1 MTKILAVVGMSGS
14 GKSMVASYF
23 KNMGFPII
31 YFGEF
36 IIREIERRKLAIT
49 PNNEQFVREEIR
61 RQKGMDV
68 CAQIALPLI
77 KLRLLEHQLVVIDGL
92 YSFQEYKTLKSEFND
107 NLFILAI
114 FTPKNIRYERLTS
127 RQERPLT
134 LLEAEKRDYL
144 EIDKIEKG
152 GPIAM
157 ADSTIIN
164 DNDRSYLY
172 KKIDEFMSEF
182 SLKLSL

>member
-1 MTKILAVVGMSGS
+1 MAKILAVVGMSGS

-36 IIREIERRKLAIT
+36 IVRELEKRKLAIT

-68 CAQIALPLI
+68 CAQIAVPLI
-77 KLRLLEHQLVVIDGL
+77 KLRLAEHHLVIIDGL
-92 YSFQEYKTLKSEFND
+92 YSFQKYKILKREFSD

-114 FTPKNIRYERLTS
+114 FTPKNIRYKRLNL
-127 RQERPLT
+127 RQERPST
-134 LLEAEKRDYL
+134 LLEAERRDYL
-144 EIDKIEKG
+144 EIEKIEKG
-152 GPIAM
+152 GPTAIA
-157 ADSTIIN
+157 DLTIIN
-164 DNDRSYLY
+164 DKD
-172 KKIDEFMSEF
+172 
-182 SLKLSL
+182 